1 LGIVIGIFPR
11 EHPPPHFHAA
21 YSEYQVTVEVENG
34 TVHGGFTIHPDFHTL
49 CWPNAADFAPEYLYE
64 KVRLTVKRKKERN
77 MGRTLVAVL
86 SILAV
91 VMLLAGCGAKTGQA
105 AGEQPAAEEAAAEQG
120 VAASDRDVEPGDA
133 EAPTEVSFAADV
145 APIFA
150 AKCNACHH
158 PENAVKVDL
167 TRPFHPELGIINRP
181 NTWTK
186 SSRPILVVPGD
197 PDSSALIWK
206 VEQTDLELKVD
217 GDPMPWHI
225 PPLTDRELE
234 NLRQW
239 IVQGAKEDDVYRNT
253 ITRIMGDGVSLGSR
267 GGRCAYCHYPGAAYG
282 PDLTD
287 LFDPERGSVKVAS
300 MFGDPRIVPGDP
312 ESSLLFTKVRGE
324 PLPPNLGRPM
334 PLHYER
340 LTAEEQQVL
349 RDWVAEGAKNN

>member
-1 LGIVIGIFPR
+1 MVRIFL
-11 EHPPPHFHAA
+11 A
-21 YSEYQVTVEVENG
+21 
-34 TVHGGFTIHPDFHTL
+34 I
-49 CWPNAADFAPEYLYE
+49 
-64 KVRLTVKRKKERN
+64 
-77 MGRTLVAVL
+77 L
-86 SILAV
+86 SILAAV
-91 VMLLAGCGAKTGQA
+91 VLLAGCGARTGQA
-105 AGEQPAAEEAAAEQG
+105 ETGGPAAEEAAAEEG
-120 VAASDRDVEPGDA
+120 VAATDQAAEPQAVETPQ
-133 EAPTEVSFAADV
+133 EVSYSAEV

-158 PENAVKVDL
+158 PDNAVKVDL

-181 NTWTK
+181 NTWTR
-186 SSRPILVVPGD
+186 SSRPVLVVPGD
-197 PDSSALIWK
+197 PDASALIWK

-239 IVQGAKEDDVYRNT
+239 ILQGANNDDLYRNT

-267 GGRCAYCHYPGAAYG
+267 GGKCAYCHYPGAAYG

-312 ESSLLFTKVRGE
+312 HASVLFTKVKGE
-324 PLPPNLGRPM
+324 ALPPNLGRPM

-340 LTAEEQQVL
+340 LTSEEQQIL
-349 RDWVAEGAKNN
+349 RDWISEGAKNN